1 MNFFKKFLGKKETN
15 IPTTHASKEDTY
27 IDIVISLNKN
37 RQIDFS
43 LFLDDK
49 IQNIDMDPIE
59 YSALCGEFLHTI
71 LSNKAKNDTIDI
83 LDNQIK
89 NETNAK
95 LVNNI
100 ISIIRFIDSP
110 KNLGA
115 NQFIK
120 PSEVF
125 ARYVS

>member
-1 MNFFKKFLGKKETN
+1 MNFFNQFWKTKTPKQAKD
-15 IPTTHASKEDTY
+15 DTY
-27 IDIVISLNKN
+27 IDIIISLNKN
-37 RQIDFS
+37 KQIDFS

-49 IQNIDMDPIE
+49 INYNDMSLIE

-71 LSNKAKNDTIDI
+71 FSSKAKKDTIDI

-89 NETNAK
+89 NDNNSK
-95 LVNNI
+95 LINNI
-100 ISIIRFIDSP
+100 ISIIRYMDNPQTNIAS
-110 KNLGA
+110 

-125 ARYVS
+125 ARYIS